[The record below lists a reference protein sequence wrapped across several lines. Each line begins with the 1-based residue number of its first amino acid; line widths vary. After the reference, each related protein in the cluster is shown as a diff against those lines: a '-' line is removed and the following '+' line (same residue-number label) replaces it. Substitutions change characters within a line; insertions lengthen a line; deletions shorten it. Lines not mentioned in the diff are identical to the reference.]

1 MIWRVGVAGNL
12 PRFRLRGC
20 RGKKDKRDLA
30 RGCCGETWRVGVAGN
45 PRMIWRAEDAV
56 RARKM
61 NGSGETEGACEGALE
76 THTTHLKAWKLF
88 AKRKC
93 I

>member
-20 RGKKDKRDLA
+20 RGKEDERDLA

-45 PRMIWRAEDAV
+45 PWMIWHAEDVV
-56 RARKM
+56 RAGNV
-61 NGSGETEGACEGALE
+61 NGMGET
-76 THTTHLKAWKLF
+76 
-88 AKRKC
+88 
-93 I
+93 